1 LIIPGEGDRDL
12 ALSQR
17 LLCGRLYKVDF
28 VQGQLL
34 RMLGRESAVS
44 AEDDF
49 DDVLWILEVLS
60 PRLVTLPIV
69 LLVLSLSCLGEGWG
83 IE

>member
-1 LIIPGEGDRDL
+1 
-12 ALSQR
+12 
-17 LLCGRLYKVDF
+17 
-28 VQGQLL
+28 
-34 RMLGRESAVS
+34 MLGRESAVS